1 MARSPDWE
9 DIPMAQGSPTPRWPM
24 PDVRPK
30 FATWSLGGGRPANCS
45 LATCQ
50 RWHAGIDLTGAPDKA
65 LVVAPE
71 DGTLVGLDKGWTEG
85 TRAIFMRTDT
95 GLFLVLGGMI
105 AGSHKEFAR
114 TQGQRVR
121 AGDPLAR
128 IAGHYGMLH
137 FETYRDEP
145 TRTANSRW
153 WKGETP
159 PVGLL
164 NPTNYVER
172 MVGDDVSLVQTRQR
186 LAALASLG
194 HYKGD
199 LDAAWGKDA
208 EEALRRAQ
216 AALGVPVD
224 GTWGPKT
231 EDAIAAAIR
240 EQSPCGSLEDCPDA
254 PAPAGPAS
262 GSSDIFGA
270 AKKVGLA
277 VSGIIV
283 AGLTAAV
290 VLSKSKGERT

>member
-1 MARSPDWE
+1 
-9 DIPMAQGSPTPRWPM
+9 MAQGSPTPRWPM
-24 PDVRPK
+24 PDVCPK
-30 FATWSLGGGRPANCS
+30 FATWSLGGGRPAGCS
-45 LATCQ
+45 LANCQ

-85 TRAIFMRTDT
+85 ARAIFLRTDT
-95 GLFLVLGGMI
+95 GLFLVLGGMT

-128 IAGHYGMLH
+128 IAGHYEMLH

-164 NPTNYVER
+164 KPTNYVER

-199 LDAAWGKDA
+199 LDAFVMLWGCVQITRKGTEQPARFCLHATRAAPLFIINPGSYCVLA
-208 EEALRRAQ
+208 ESNV
-216 AALGVPVD
+216 LGVRRR
-224 GTWGPKT
+224 GPT
-231 EDAIAAAIR
+231 
-240 EQSPCGSLEDCPDA
+240 L
-254 PAPAGPAS
+254 
-262 GSSDIFGA
+262 
-270 AKKVGLA
+270 
-277 VSGIIV
+277 
-283 AGLTAAV
+283 
-290 VLSKSKGERT
+290 